1 MKTIGTIAVSLVLFG
16 LVALALWRWPIN
28 GIGTFPWIASMF
40 AINIIRAPFAKRNAA
55 NVVVEKKA
63 VTTERALLALVALG
77 ASFIPLI
84 HLATGLLAFANYQL
98 PLWTVIAGALML
110 LPGLWLFW
118 RSHADL
124 GQNWSVTTELHEEQ
138 TLVTQGIYRRIRHP
152 MYSAIWL
159 LFLAQPL
166 LVQNWIAGFAGP
178 VAFGV
183 MYFVRVPYEEAMMR
197 EKFGA
202 DYQAYMQRSGRL
214 VPW

>member
-1 MKTIGTIAVSLVLFG
+1 MQKLGTVFGWLVFFCLI
-16 LVALALWRWPIN
+16 ALALWRWQIN
-28 GIGTFPWIASMF
+28 GIGTFPWIASIF

-55 NVVVEKKA
+55 NAIVQKKA

-77 ASFIPLI
+77 ATFIPVI
-84 HLATGLLAFANYQL
+84 HLATGVLSFANYEL
-98 PLWTVIAGALML
+98 PLWAIVAGALML

-124 GQNWSVTTELHEEQ
+124 GRNWSVTTELHEEQ
-138 TLVTQGIYRRIRHP
+138 TLVTEGVYSRIRHP

-178 VAFGV
+178 IAFGI

-197 EKFGA
+197 EKFGKLYE
-202 DYQAYMQRSGRL
+202 DYSARSGRL
-214 VPW
+214 WPR